1 MIIMNKK
8 GFTLIELISIIVIL
22 SLIALIVFPAVTSII
37 KSSRNSA
44 YESQITILEKA
55 AKQYY
60 LDRPNELPDENSSD
74 ESIIDIYDLVANNY
88 IIEEDLT
95 DISDL
100 EEETTTTFKEKHP
113 GVNKVIINPKNK
125 KPLEGHIEVKYQSN
139 QYIYKF
145 VLDN

>member
-1 MIIMNKK
+1 MNKK

-95 DISDL
+95 DIGDL
-100 EEETTTTFKEKHP
+100 EEEPEAFKEKHP

-145 VLDN
+145 VLDNWK